1 MSGDDRKLLMREE
14 APLTPEPE
22 VAGEVGPVTA
32 LLARCEHDP
41 EAAERILE
49 LMYEELRR
57 QAARLL
63 RGERRDHTLQ
73 PTALV
78 HEAWMRLGLDR
89 GAPNDREHFMALA
102 SIAMRRVLVSHARA
116 RRRLKRNG
124 GRLRL
129 ELDESTGVVPAA
141 AGLDATD
148 LIALDDALARLAER
162 DPRLVRLVELRWF
175 GGLSVEQCAAVLG
188 TGSATVKRDWAL
200 ARAWLHRE
208 LTR

>member
-1 MSGDDRKLLMREE
+1 MTNEDGST
-14 APLTPEPE
+14 ATP
-22 VAGEVGPVTA
+22 AGEVTM
-32 LLARCEHDP
+32 LLARCERDP
-41 EAAERILE
+41 EAAERL
-49 LMYEELRR
+49 LGMLYDDLRR
-57 QAARLL
+57 QAAILL

-78 HEAWMRLGLDR
+78 HEAWLRLGLDR
-89 GAPNDREHFMALA
+89 TAPNDRQHFMALA
-102 SIAMRRVLVSHARA
+102 SIAMRRVLVGHARA

-129 ELDESTGVVPAA
+129 DLAEAAGAVPAA

-148 LIALDDALARLAER
+148 LIALDDALALLAER

-175 GGLSVEQCAAVLG
+175 GGLGVDQCADVLG
-188 TGSATVKRDWAL
+188 TGTATVKRDWAL

-208 LTR
+208 LSR